1 MWFFF
6 FSSIRLIRMSWNVS
20 YFWTLS
26 IFSSYSLLEE
36 WNKNM
41 ISASYYCW
49 FREFFFFF
57 FDDCCQ
63 IIFGD
68 LLRFWQ
74 RCQTLTLFDSVLRD
88 NMVSQRWYLCLGRLP
103 FCLSPWLSG
112 WSHSP
117 VSLISPTPLTWCP
130 GFIKPS
136 ALTLSLSVCC
146 CCCLISV
153 LCVYASWLQFF
164 FPKPVNLELSLIPVC
179 ATCGSCS
186 CPLWQPACLSL
197 GGSTALGFTFIPKM
211 PSSWL
216 DVFPVITGFVFQEW
230 FIRDAAPRV
239 VSKLQCASHDWL
251 WCKYLPLCSNLG
263 LEKEEKKS

>member
-6 FSSIRLIRMSWNVS
+6 FLHSADKDVMKCFIFLDAKHFLFLFIAWGVEQKYDFSI
-20 YFWTLS
+20 
-26 IFSSYSLLEE
+26 LLLLVQ
-36 WNKNM
+36 N
-41 ISASYYCW
+41 
-49 FREFFFFF
+49 FFFFF
-57 FDDCCQ
+57 FNDCCQ

-153 LCVYASWLQFF
+153 LCVYASWLLCFF
-164 FPKPVNLELSLIPVC
+164 SQ
-179 ATCGSCS
+179 TCKSWTISDSCL
-186 CPLWQPACLSL
+186 CYMWVLL
-197 GGSTALGFTFIPKM
+197 
-211 PSSWL
+211 
-216 DVFPVITGFVFQEW
+216 
-230 FIRDAAPRV
+230 
-239 VSKLQCASHDWL
+239 
-251 WCKYLPLCSNLG
+251 LPLVTTCLFVIRRTHSSGIYIHPQNAFFLTRCFSCDHG
-263 LEKEEKKS
+263 LCFPRMIY

>member
-6 FSSIRLIRMSWNVS
+6 FSIRLIRMSWNVS

-36 WNKNM
+36 RNKNM

-57 FDDCCQ
+57 FLNDCCQ

-136 ALTLSLSVCC
+136 ALTLSLLLLLFDFCALCLCLLTSV
-146 CCCLISV
+146 
-153 LCVYASWLQFF
+153 F
-164 FPKPVNLELSLIPVC
+164 FPPK
-179 ATCGSCS
+179 TCKSWTISDSCL
-186 CPLWQPACLSL
+186 CYMWVLL
-197 GGSTALGFTFIPKM
+197 
-211 PSSWL
+211 
-216 DVFPVITGFVFQEW
+216 
-230 FIRDAAPRV
+230 
-239 VSKLQCASHDWL
+239 
-251 WCKYLPLCSNLG
+251 LPLVTTCLFVIRRKHSSGIYIHPQNAVFLTRCFSCDHG
-263 LEKEEKKS
+263 LCFPRMIY

>member
-6 FSSIRLIRMSWNVS
+6 FSIRLIRMSWNVS

-36 WNKNM
+36 WNKNK

-57 FDDCCQ
+57 FFNDCCQ

-153 LCVYASWLQFF
+153 LSVYASWLLCFF
-164 FPKPVNLELSLIPVC
+164 SQTCKSWTISDSCLCYMWVLLPTPCDNLLVC
-179 ATCGSCS
+179 
-186 CPLWQPACLSL
+186 
-197 GGSTALGFTFIPKM
+197 
-211 PSSWL
+211 
-216 DVFPVITGFVFQEW
+216 
-230 FIRDAAPRV
+230 
-239 VSKLQCASHDWL
+239 H
-251 WCKYLPLCSNLG
+251 
-263 LEKEEKKS
+263 